1 MLQLPEHELAG
12 PTSAR
17 SALGSLDNAM
27 REHLAAALEQ
37 TGWNISRTA
46 SLLGIS
52 RNTVRARARKFGLQT
67 DAETTVVPL
76 KAEPTPTPLP
86 QPATVPSPPIVAP
99 ITIRWGTR
107 RITLLR
113 VILLT
118 AEDADTASDMSRAL
132 EILVDKVQSFG
143 GHVEELSQRGIGAS
157 FGLDPAEDAPRRA
170 AHAAMAIQR
179 AIERVHFTEDRR
191 VTVKIGIHA
200 GDALIGQSADRVEI
214 DADAKRALWNQLDS
228 LLVQADGSGILVST
242 PVAQFLERRFS
253 LTSRGA
259 PGGTGLA
266 YLVPGRERPGLAPE
280 GHMAVF
286 VGRRQ
291 ELALLKSRLESARM
305 GHGQIVG
312 IIGEAGIGKS
322 RLLYEFRQSLRGERV
337 IYLEGHCLSHGTGI
351 PYLPVLQIL
360 KHAWRL
366 SDADSPARIKH
377 KVRTGLERL
386 QMEAAES
393 LPYLLHFLGVKGETD
408 ELALLSSD
416 TIRTRTLEI
425 LRQLCI
431 YASRQRPLVI
441 AVKDVH
447 WIDAAS
453 KALGPMVQSLPGF
466 RLLVILT
473 CRAGYQPL
481 WADTS
486 HMTQIAL
493 QPVNSE
499 DSLSIL
505 GRLLPSAAVSEP
517 VTQLILSKAEG
528 NPFFLEELARTVR
541 EQGSLSTTLAL
552 PDTVQEVLLARIN
565 RLPDQER
572 LVLQSAA
579 VIGKTVALDVLRTIV
594 DLPEQTLSMILGEL
608 RAADFLYDS
617 TSGPEIEYSFKHA
630 LTHEVAYGSLE
641 VRRRRDLHA
650 RIAQA
655 IEQLYPD
662 RLPT

>member
-1 MLQLPEHELAG
+1 M
-12 PTSAR
+12 
-17 SALGSLDNAM
+17 
-27 REHLAAALEQ
+27 
-37 TGWNISRTA
+37 TA
-46 SLLGIS
+46 
-52 RNTVRARARKFGLQT
+52 
-67 DAETTVVPL
+67 
-76 KAEPTPTPLP
+76 
-86 QPATVPSPPIVAP
+86 
-99 ITIRWGTR
+99 
-107 RITLLR
+107 
-113 VILLT
+113 
-118 AEDADTASDMSRAL
+118 
-132 EILVDKVQSFG
+132 
-143 GHVEELSQRGIGAS
+143 
-157 FGLDPAEDAPRRA
+157 
-170 AHAAMAIQR
+170 
-179 AIERVHFTEDRR
+179 
-191 VTVKIGIHA
+191 
-200 GDALIGQSADRVEI
+200 
-214 DADAKRALWNQLDS
+214 
-228 LLVQADGSGILVST
+228 
-242 PVAQFLERRFS
+242 
-253 LTSRGA
+253 
-259 PGGTGLA
+259 
-266 YLVPGRERPGLAPE
+266 
-280 GHMAVF
+280 F

-291 ELALLKSRLESARM
+291 ELALLRSRLDSART

-312 IIGEAGIGKS
+312 VIGEAGIGKS

-337 IYLEGHCLSHGTGI
+337 IYLEGHCLSHGAGI
-351 PYLPVLQIL
+351 SYLPVREIL

-366 SDADSPARIKH
+366 SDGDSPTRIKH

-386 QMEAAES
+386 QMEPAES
-393 LPYLLHFLGVKGETD
+393 LPFLLHFLGVKGEID
-408 ELALLSSD
+408 ELALISPD

-425 LRQLCI
+425 LRQLCT

-447 WIDAAS
+447 WIDATS
-453 KALGPMVQSLPGF
+453 KALGPMVQSLAGF

-493 QPVNSE
+493 QPLNSE
-499 DSLSIL
+499 DSLGIL
-505 GRLLPSAAVSEP
+505 GRLLPGVSNQI
-517 VTQLILSKAEG
+517 TQLILSKAEG

-541 EQGSLSTTLAL
+541 EQGSLSPTVVM

-579 VIGKTVALDVLRTIV
+579 VIGKTAALDLLRAIV
-594 DLPEQTLSMILGEL
+594 DLPEQTLSTILGEL

-641 VRRRRDLHA
+641 VRRQRGVHA
-650 RIAQA
+650 RVAQA